1 MERGADHNIFMKVLN
16 LCCSNAHRFEGW
28 FGSEPD
34 FRAQSDS
41 GLVTCPICDDKTIT
55 RLPSAP
61 RLNVSKQRDVGSAPR
76 GPAEVAPGD
85 QQTEAQGRW
94 LRAMRHILSNTED
107 VGDRFPEEARR
118 IHYGE
123 TANRGIRGQATR
135 EDADALSE
143 EGIDVVSVSLPAPLK
158 GPLQ

>member
-1 MERGADHNIFMKVLN
+1 MKVLN
-16 LCCSNAHRFEGW
+16 LCCSKDHRFEGW
-28 FGSEPD
+28 FGSELD

-61 RLNVSKQRDVGSAPR
+61 RLNMSKQREAVSAP
-76 GPAEVAPGD
+76 PDSAQVSQGD
-85 QQTEAQGRW
+85 SQTEAQGRW
-94 LRAMRHILSNTED
+94 LRAVRHILSNTED

-135 EDADALSE
+135 EDADALTE
-143 EGIDVVSVSLPAPLK
+143 EGIDVMSVALPSPLK